1 MFPQILATATVEE
14 ATSSTSINIGEQII
28 IWSPPVV
35 INGQISCSAVGSYI
49 AIDKIGHGNI
59 VKKSGIDVE
68 TIQDIVPSPQ
78 SYSVMPHQAIIDF
91 TSS

>member
-1 MFPQILATATVEE
+1 MFPPSLSTATVEE
-14 ATSSTSINIGEQII
+14 ATSSTSINICEQII
-28 IWSPPVV
+28 EWSPLVV
-35 INGQISCSAVGSYI
+35 INGQISRSAVGSYI
-49 AIDKIGHGNI
+49 AINKIGHGNI

-78 SYSVMPHQAIIDF
+78 SYSMMSHRAIIGF